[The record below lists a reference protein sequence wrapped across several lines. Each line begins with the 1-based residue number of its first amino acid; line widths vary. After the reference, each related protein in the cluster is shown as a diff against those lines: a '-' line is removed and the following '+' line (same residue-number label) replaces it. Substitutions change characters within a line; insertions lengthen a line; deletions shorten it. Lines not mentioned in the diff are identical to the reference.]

1 MTKKY
6 AVLNPTDGT
15 YQKFD
20 VLEDAMSAAVG
31 IAFNFY
37 LLYTRNQPFADI
49 TVNDDGS
56 ETWHSLNGNPI
67 LSPEQLIQEQQL
79 MIGHI
84 RSFAEA
90 AQLPVTNL

>member
-6 AVLNPTDGT
+6 AVFNPIDGT

-20 VLEDAMSAAVG
+20 TLENVMSAAVG

-37 LLYTRNQPFADI
+37 LLHTRNQPFADI

-56 ETWHSLNGNPI
+56 EIWHSLNGNLI

-79 MIGHI
+79 MVDHI
-84 RSFAEA
+84 RSFVEA